1 MVSLE
6 EVINAI
12 DNAYI
17 LFKQYV
23 AQNEDYFN
31 MSDMSEML
39 NENFK
44 DMIEIVHNNNSEDSD
59 TGEGLC

>member
-59 TGEGLC
+59 TGEDLC